1 MIRLLGF
8 KPVPVNASVWIHG
21 VMEHALR
28 TLPVLLESQTLRR
41 TEQEQVAWIC
51 IIPGVVVVGFGS
63 ELNRWALGLAIAD
76 LRNRRTVDGRTASA
90 QKQQMQ
96 RK

>member
-8 KPVPVNASVWIHG
+8 KPVPVNGSVWVHG

-28 TLPVLLESQTLRR
+28 TLPVLLEGQTLRR
-41 TEQEQVAWIC
+41 TEQEQVAWIR

-63 ELNRWALGLAIAD
+63 ELNR
-76 LRNRRTVDGRTASA
+76 
-90 QKQQMQ
+90 
-96 RK
+96 